1 MLVSLQKKMLT
12 SKRNKTLITLQ
23 NTNIDREQHYNIIKQ
38 YNLRKHKTEVQF
50 IKNKRYS
57 VTQQY

>member
-1 MLVSLQKKMLT
+1 MVSLQKKMLT